1 MRNDTKAN
9 WIFAVS
15 ALAFAAAFAWRLHND
30 SLASNVLYFLTQSAF
45 IGSAADWFAVTALFR
60 KPLGI
65 PFHTALIPRNR
76 ERIIRGIRRTA
87 EEYLVKPELWQGLA
101 GRFSLSS
108 WLREK
113 RQTEQGKRLE
123 MRLVVLA
130 EREVRRQIYFHRQI
144 WSIRIREQMDSLPSL
159 AAERVRT
166 VMTEPEQTE
175 KVLQKL
181 LSGGQMLLQ
190 QEEVQ
195 NAVCQGL
202 REFTDSQ
209 KSNLL
214 IAMAIS
220 TAETMGVIDYRD
232 MSASICRAA
241 GEKLQEWSQPEHPYH
256 AVLRDK
262 LAETIRSFMATP
274 EASGAVNA
282 VARQAVM
289 EALPAS
295 VIAEQI
301 FGKIVKEWKKS
312 GRETESMQQLLRTLL
327 HEALDRWLNDP
338 EACNEMDRIFRQ
350 MFFNAALYEHAF
362 LGDTVESVLH
372 AYSREKMNAFIYE
385 KTRDELGWVR
395 INGALFAAAA
405 GGCLF
410 GLFALMFS

>member
-130 EREVRRQIYFHRQI
+130 EREIRRQIYFHRQI

-166 VMTEPEQTE
+166 VMTESEQTE

-181 LSGGQMLLQ
+181 LSGGQMLLK

-232 MSASICRAA
+232 MAASICRAA
-241 GEKLQEWSQPEHPYH
+241 GEKLQEWSRPEHLYH

-274 EASGAVNA
+274 EASGAANA

-301 FGKIVKEWKKS
+301 FGKS
-312 GRETESMQQLLRTLL
+312 
-327 HEALDRWLNDP
+327 
-338 EACNEMDRIFRQ
+338 
-350 MFFNAALYEHAF
+350 
-362 LGDTVESVLH
+362 
-372 AYSREKMNAFIYE
+372 
-385 KTRDELGWVR
+385 
-395 INGALFAAAA
+395 
-405 GGCLF
+405 
-410 GLFALMFS
+410 

>member
-1 MRNDTKAN
+1 
-9 WIFAVS
+9 
-15 ALAFAAAFAWRLHND
+15 
-30 SLASNVLYFLTQSAF
+30 
-45 IGSAADWFAVTALFR
+45 
-60 KPLGI
+60 
-65 PFHTALIPRNR
+65 
-76 ERIIRGIRRTA
+76 
-87 EEYLVKPELWQGLA
+87 
-101 GRFSLSS
+101 
-108 WLREK
+108 
-113 RQTEQGKRLE
+113 
-123 MRLVVLA
+123 
-130 EREVRRQIYFHRQI
+130 
-144 WSIRIREQMDSLPSL
+144 
-159 AAERVRT
+159 
-166 VMTEPEQTE
+166 
-175 KVLQKL
+175 
-181 LSGGQMLLQ
+181 MLLQ

-301 FGKIVKEWKKS
+301 FGKS
-312 GRETESMQQLLRTLL
+312 
-327 HEALDRWLNDP
+327 
-338 EACNEMDRIFRQ
+338 
-350 MFFNAALYEHAF
+350 
-362 LGDTVESVLH
+362 
-372 AYSREKMNAFIYE
+372 
-385 KTRDELGWVR
+385 
-395 INGALFAAAA
+395 
-405 GGCLF
+405 
-410 GLFALMFS
+410 